1 MRTAAGYSP
10 RGPERPCW
18 LRGPHGLRP
27 ELPDLLP
34 ERMKLPFDEPP
45 DGAPWVVR
53 DRRGFRTGQVA
64 RIRGGSWLVTGAR
77 LITGARFTALTRF
90 VALTPAFPSTASRAT
105 V

>member
-18 LRGPHGLRP
+18 LRRPHGLRP

-34 ERMKLPFDEPP
+34 ERMQLPFDEPP

-53 DRRGFRTGQVA
+53 DRRGFRAGRVA
-64 RIRGGSWLVTGAR
+64 GIRGGSWLVTGAR
-77 LITGARFTALTRF
+77 LITGARFATLTRL
-90 VALTPAFPSTASRAT
+90 VTACPRLPGTAARAT